1 MSVPAVYAA
10 DRYLLRE
17 APKVAAERRGRAVDQ
32 EIAEIIRTETPPD
45 GWVLADNPGAA
56 FDARRKVIPY
66 LVDTSGTR
74 IDAGSLTSP
83 LVAEYVRRYRPSV
96 IVTWPRRLGKL
107 DEFVGQLPELG
118 YRLEKRYDL
127 GWKVYVRSQ

>member
-1 MSVPAVYAA
+1 MLVREV
-10 DRYLLRE
+10 DR
-17 APKVAAERRGRAVDQ
+17 
-32 EIAEIIRTETPPD
+32 EIAEIIRSRTPED

-74 IDAGSLTSP
+74 VDAGSLTSP

-96 IVTWPRRLGKL
+96 IVTWPGRLGKL